1 MSTLYMPVIW
11 FGLVGL
17 LLYPRR
23 LQRERFA
30 ILGMLLAL
38 ATYILNIDANGTCQ
52 YGPRYLLP
60 ALPFASLGL
69 IGFSFFQ
76 RKGLRWVTG
85 SIVLACALIS
95 FAINL
100 VGAMH
105 GAMLCDF
112 PHSAFG
118 LYLSQM
124 LNGEMRSYPLAVW
137 LTLPLCLSLVL
148 FLQALLRRNPQKT
161 AVRTSVAES

>member
-1 MSTLYMPVIW
+1 
-11 FGLVGL
+11 
-17 LLYPRR
+17 
-23 LQRERFA
+23 
-30 ILGMLLAL
+30 MLLAL
-38 ATYILNIDANGTCQ
+38 AAYILNIDADGTCQ

-60 ALPFASLGL
+60 AVPFASLGL

-76 RKGLRWVTG
+76 RKGLRWVAG
-85 SIVLACALIS
+85 SIVLTCAVVS

-100 VGAMH
+100 VGAIH

-124 LNGEMRSYPLAVW
+124 LHGEMRSYPLAVW
-137 LTLPLCLSLVL
+137 LALPFCFSLVL
-148 FLQALLRRNPQKT
+148 FLQALLRHKSSQDEEVPT
-161 AVRTSVAES
+161 FG